1 MKKIVA
7 IIALASAVV
16 FGLGVTLSAEDKP
29 VDYKKLPAPAKEF
42 INANYPGEKVS
53 YIVVDDDIV
62 KPDYT
67 VRLAN
72 GVEIQFENSGA
83 LEKIS
88 ARTGVP
94 AAVVPVQIADYVKA
108 NFPDAVVVEYE
119 IGRRDFSVDL
129 SNGLELRFNGKFKLV
144 ELDD

>member
-1 MKKIVA
+1 MKKILFVM
-7 IIALASAVV
+7 SVV
-16 FGLGVTLSAEDKP
+16 LISMACVAEDRP
-29 VDYKKLPAPAKEF
+29 LVYEQLPAPAKEF

-53 YIVVDDDIV
+53 YVVVDDDVI

-72 GVEIQFENSGA
+72 GVEIQFENNGA

-94 AAVVPVQIADYVKA
+94 AAVVPVQIADYVKT

>member
-1 MKKIVA
+1 MKKILFVM
-7 IIALASAVV
+7 SVV
-16 FGLGVTLSAEDKP
+16 LISMACVAEDRP
-29 VDYKKLPAPAKEF
+29 VVYEQLPAPAKEF

-53 YIVVDDDIV
+53 YVVVDDDVI

-83 LEKIS
+83 LEKIT

-94 AAVVPVQIADYVKA
+94 EAVVPVQISDYVEA
-108 NFPDAVVVEYE
+108 NFPDTVIVEYE
-119 IGRRDFSVDL
+119 VGRRDFSVDL

>member
-1 MKKIVA
+1 M
-7 IIALASAVV
+7 SVV
-16 FGLGVTLSAEDKP
+16 LISMACVAEDRP
-29 VDYKKLPAPAKEF
+29 LVYEQLPAPAKEF

>member
-1 MKKIVA
+1 MKKILFAMSVVL
-7 IIALASAVV
+7 ISIACV
-16 FGLGVTLSAEDKP
+16 AEDRP
-29 VDYKKLPAPAKEF
+29 VVYEQLPAPAKEF

-53 YIVVDDDIV
+53 YVVVDDDVI

-83 LEKIS
+83 LEKIT

-94 AAVVPVQIADYVKA
+94 EAVVPVQISDYVEA
-108 NFPDAVVVEYE
+108 NFPDTVIVEYE

>member
-1 MKKIVA
+1 MKKILFAMSVVL
-7 IIALASAVV
+7 ISIACV
-16 FGLGVTLSAEDKP
+16 AEDRP
-29 VDYKKLPAPAKEF
+29 VVYEQLPAPAKEF

-53 YIVVDDDIV
+53 YVVVDDDVI

-83 LEKIS
+83 LEKIT

-94 AAVVPVQIADYVKA
+94 EAVVPVQISDYVEA
-108 NFPDAVVVEYE
+108 NFPDTVIVEYE
-119 IGRRDFSVDL
+119 VGRRDFSVDL

>member
-1 MKKIVA
+1 MKKIIFA
-7 IIALASAVV
+7 MSVV
-16 FGLGVTLSAEDKP
+16 LISMACVAEDRP
-29 VDYKKLPAPAKEF
+29 IVYEQLPAPAKEF

>member
-1 MKKIVA
+1 MKKILFAMSVVL
-7 IIALASAVV
+7 ISIACV
-16 FGLGVTLSAEDKP
+16 AEDRP
-29 VDYKKLPAPAKEF
+29 LVYEQLPAPAKEF

-53 YIVVDDDIV
+53 YVVVDDDVI

-83 LEKIS
+83 LEKIT

-94 AAVVPVQIADYVKA
+94 EAVVPVQISDYVEA
-108 NFPDAVVVEYE
+108 NFPDTVIVEYE
-119 IGRRDFSVDL
+119 VGRRDFSVDL

>member
-1 MKKIVA
+1 MKKIIFA
-7 IIALASAVV
+7 MSVV
-16 FGLGVTLSAEDKP
+16 LISMACVAEDRP
-29 VDYKKLPAPAKEF
+29 LVYEQLPAPAKEF

-53 YIVVDDDIV
+53 YVVVDDDVI

-83 LEKIS
+83 LEKIT

-94 AAVVPVQIADYVKA
+94 EAVVPVQISDYVEA
-108 NFPDAVVVEYE
+108 NFPDTVIVEYE

>member
-1 MKKIVA
+1 MKKIIFA
-7 IIALASAVV
+7 MSVV
-16 FGLGVTLSAEDKP
+16 LISMACVAEDRP
-29 VDYKKLPAPAKEF
+29 LVYEQLPAPAKEF

-53 YIVVDDDIV
+53 YVVVDDDVI

>member
-1 MKKIVA
+1 MKKILFVM
-7 IIALASAVV
+7 AVV
-16 FGLGVTLSAEDKP
+16 LISMACVAEDRP
-29 VDYKKLPAPAKEF
+29 VVYEQLPAPAKEF

>member
-1 MKKIVA
+1 MKKIIFA
-7 IIALASAVV
+7 MSVV
-16 FGLGVTLSAEDKP
+16 LISMACVAEDRP
-29 VDYKKLPAPAKEF
+29 LVYEQLPAPAKEF

-53 YIVVDDDIV
+53 YVVVDDDVI

-83 LEKIS
+83 LEKIT

-94 AAVVPVQIADYVKA
+94 EAVVPVQISDYVEA
-108 NFPDAVVVEYE
+108 NFPDTVIVEYE
-119 IGRRDFSVDL
+119 VSRRDFSVDL

>member
-1 MKKIVA
+1 MKKILFVM
-7 IIALASAVV
+7 SVV
-16 FGLGVTLSAEDKP
+16 LISMACVAEDRP
-29 VDYKKLPAPAKEF
+29 VVYEQLPAPAKEF

-88 ARTGVP
+88 ARSGVP

>member
-1 MKKIVA
+1 MKKILFVM
-7 IIALASAVV
+7 SVV
-16 FGLGVTLSAEDKP
+16 LISMACVAEDRP
-29 VDYKKLPAPAKEF
+29 IVYEQLPAPAKEF

>member
-1 MKKIVA
+1 MKKILFVMS
-7 IIALASAVV
+7 IVLISIACV
-16 FGLGVTLSAEDKP
+16 AEDRP
-29 VDYKKLPAPAKEF
+29 LVYEQLPAPAKEF

-53 YIVVDDDIV
+53 YVVVDDDVI

-83 LEKIS
+83 LEKIT

-94 AAVVPVQIADYVKA
+94 EAVVPVQISDYVEA
-108 NFPDAVVVEYE
+108 NFPDTVIVEYE
-119 IGRRDFSVDL
+119 VGRRDFSVDL

>member
-1 MKKIVA
+1 MKKIIFA
-7 IIALASAVV
+7 MSVV
-16 FGLGVTLSAEDKP
+16 LISMACVAEDRP
-29 VDYKKLPAPAKEF
+29 LVYEQLPAPAKEF

>member
-1 MKKIVA
+1 MKKIIFVMSVVL
-7 IIALASAVV
+7 ISIACV
-16 FGLGVTLSAEDKP
+16 AEDRP
-29 VDYKKLPAPAKEF
+29 LVYEQLPAPAKEF

-53 YIVVDDDIV
+53 YVVVDDDVI

-83 LEKIS
+83 LEKIT

-94 AAVVPVQIADYVKA
+94 EAVVPVQISDYVEA
-108 NFPDAVVVEYE
+108 NFPDTVIVEYE

>member
-1 MKKIVA
+1 MKKILFVMSVVL
-7 IIALASAVV
+7 ISIACV
-16 FGLGVTLSAEDKP
+16 AEDRP
-29 VDYKKLPAPAKEF
+29 VVYEQLPAPAKEF

-53 YIVVDDDIV
+53 YVVVDDDVI

-83 LEKIS
+83 LEKIT

-94 AAVVPVQIADYVKA
+94 EAVVPVQISDYVEA
-108 NFPDAVVVEYE
+108 NFPDTVIVEYE
-119 IGRRDFSVDL
+119 VGRRDFSVDL

>member
-1 MKKIVA
+1 MKKILFVM
-7 IIALASAVV
+7 SVV
-16 FGLGVTLSAEDKP
+16 LISMACVAEDRP
-29 VDYKKLPAPAKEF
+29 VVYEQLPAPAKEF

-53 YIVVDDDIV
+53 YIVVDDDIL

>member
-1 MKKIVA
+1 MYLDTVC
-7 IIALASAVV
+7 
-16 FGLGVTLSAEDKP
+16 
-29 VDYKKLPAPAKEF
+29 
-42 INANYPGEKVS
+42 
-53 YIVVDDDIV
+53 

>member
-1 MKKIVA
+1 MKKIIFVMSVVL
-7 IIALASAVV
+7 ISIACV
-16 FGLGVTLSAEDKP
+16 AEDRP
-29 VDYKKLPAPAKEF
+29 VVYEQLPSPAKEF

-53 YIVVDDDIV
+53 YVVVDDDVI

-83 LEKIS
+83 LEKIT

-94 AAVVPVQIADYVKA
+94 EAVVPVQISDYVEA
-108 NFPDAVVVEYE
+108 NFPDTVIVEYE

>member
-1 MKKIVA
+1 MKKIIFA
-7 IIALASAVV
+7 MSVV
-16 FGLGVTLSAEDKP
+16 LISMACVAEDRP
-29 VDYKKLPAPAKEF
+29 VVYEQLPAPAKEF

>member
-1 MKKIVA
+1 MKKIIFAMSVVL
-7 IIALASAVV
+7 ISIACV
-16 FGLGVTLSAEDKP
+16 AEDRP
-29 VDYKKLPAPAKEF
+29 VVYEQLPAPAKEF

-53 YIVVDDDIV
+53 YVVVDDDMI

-83 LEKIS
+83 LEKIT

-94 AAVVPVQIADYVKA
+94 EAVVPVQISDYVEA
-108 NFPDAVVVEYE
+108 NFPDTVIVEYE

>member
-1 MKKIVA
+1 MKKILFVM
-7 IIALASAVV
+7 SVV
-16 FGLGVTLSAEDKP
+16 LISMACVAEDRP
-29 VDYKKLPAPAKEF
+29 LVYEQLPAPAKEF

-53 YIVVDDDIV
+53 YVVVDDDVI

-83 LEKIS
+83 LEKIT

-94 AAVVPVQIADYVKA
+94 EAVVPVQISDYVEA
-108 NFPDAVVVEYE
+108 NFPDTVIVEYE
-119 IGRRDFSVDL
+119 VGRRDFSVDL

>member
-1 MKKIVA
+1 MKKIIFA
-7 IIALASAVV
+7 MSVV
-16 FGLGVTLSAEDKP
+16 LISMACVAEDRP
-29 VDYKKLPAPAKEF
+29 VVYEQLPAPAKEF

-53 YIVVDDDIV
+53 YVVVDDDVI

-83 LEKIS
+83 LEKIT

-94 AAVVPVQIADYVKA
+94 EAVVPVQISDYVEA
-108 NFPDAVVVEYE
+108 NFPDAVIVEYE
-119 IGRRDFSVDL
+119 IGRRDFSVEL

>member
-1 MKKIVA
+1 MKKILFVM
-7 IIALASAVV
+7 SVV
-16 FGLGVTLSAEDKP
+16 LISMACVAEDRP
-29 VDYKKLPAPAKEF
+29 VVYEQLPAPAKEF

-94 AAVVPVQIADYVKA
+94 AAVVPVQIADYVEA
-108 NFPDAVVVEYE
+108 NFPDTVIVEYE

>member
-1 MKKIVA
+1 MKKILFVM
-7 IIALASAVV
+7 SVV
-16 FGLGVTLSAEDKP
+16 LISMACVAEDRP
-29 VDYKKLPAPAKEF
+29 VVYEQLPAPAKEF

>member
-1 MKKIVA
+1 M
-7 IIALASAVV
+7 SVV
-16 FGLGVTLSAEDKP
+16 LISMACVAEDRP
-29 VDYKKLPAPAKEF
+29 LVYEQLPAPAKEF

-53 YIVVDDDIV
+53 YVVVDDDVI

>member
-1 MKKIVA
+1 MKKILFVM
-7 IIALASAVV
+7 SVV
-16 FGLGVTLSAEDKP
+16 LISMACVAEDRP
-29 VDYKKLPAPAKEF
+29 VVYEQLPAPAKEF

-53 YIVVDDDIV
+53 YVVVDDDVI